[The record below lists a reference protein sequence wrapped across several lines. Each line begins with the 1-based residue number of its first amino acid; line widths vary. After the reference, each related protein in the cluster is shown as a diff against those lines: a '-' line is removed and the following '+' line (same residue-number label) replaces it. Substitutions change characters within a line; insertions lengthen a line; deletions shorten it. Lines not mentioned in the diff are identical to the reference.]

1 MGKLILS
8 CILLTSVINLLGNGF
23 NQLTVGDPRNSG
35 WTNQGTIDE
44 AYLTVQPK
52 GLFMEYGLYMTF
64 SSKGSN
70 WTKATD
76 TVEVALRFEL
86 PENAII
92 HDSWLW
98 IEDSIVQAKILD
110 RWSATA
116 TYENIVRRRR
126 DPSIILKQT
135 ATQYEMRVFPMAGN
149 QTRKVKITYLM
160 PATWNK
166 SNVISLLPT
175 GIINTSFTK
184 PANFPVLTWT
194 DSTWVNPQ
202 IMSNPEITFA
212 AKSNT
217 ANGAY
222 FEANIPASK
231 YAENLHIGFDSP
243 LESGLY
249 LSGFQQGDEGFYQLA
264 IFPDQL
270 FDAKVIK
277 KAAFLIDYDESNT
290 TVTSKELLN
299 ILKNELLMNLSSKD
313 SFNIMYSNLSVT
325 QYSKKWVA
333 ASKTNIEAAFNSLID
348 PLSGYSNL
356 SALLV
361 KGIEFIKRNGYDG
374 KIILISDADQYGDL
388 QVANKLSNDL
398 MKLMNPKIP
407 IHISDYQNTHF
418 QYYNWSGQMYYGN
431 EYFFST
437 LSRMT
442 LGSYRTVRNN
452 LSISEAVS
460 SSFKYLGGAIN
471 SFDLHT
477 SLKNGFCHSRYTM
490 PDGGNTAYVD
500 EAILQVGKF
509 KGEFPFLIEISGEY
523 NNKIFSNV
531 LEVEKPISIN
541 DTISETMWTG
551 QYINKLE
558 SGNQSNDIIN
568 EIVFSSINMRVLS
581 KYTSFLCVEDT
592 NMICNNCAPREQITT
607 EVKEKID
614 GQDQLVVYPN
624 PFGEKLSIEITCPNP
639 DEVKGISIVDVTGS
653 VIHEFSANEFR
664 KGKNV
669 IFWNGRSANGERVKA
684 GVYLLVYKT
693 SGYSKTIKILRK

>member
-1 MGKLILS
+1 MKTLILS
-8 CILLTSVINLLGNGF
+8 CILLTSVINLLGNGY
-23 NQLTVGDPRNSG
+23 NQLTVGDPRNSW

-44 AYLTVQPK
+44 ASLTVKPK
-52 GLFMEYGLYMTF
+52 GLFMEYGLSLTF

-76 TVEVALRFEL
+76 TVEVALKFEL

-92 HDSWLW
+92 SDSWLW
-98 IEDSIVQAKILD
+98 IEDEIVRAKILD

-135 ATQYEMRVFPMAGN
+135 ATQYELRVFPMAGN

-166 SNVISLLPT
+166 SNVISALPT
-175 GIINTSFTK
+175 EIINTSFTK
-184 PANFPVLTWT
+184 PTIFPVLTWT
-194 DSTWVNPQ
+194 DATWVNPQ
-202 IMSNPEITFA
+202 IINNPEIAFA
-212 AKSNT
+212 AKSDT
-217 ANGAY
+217 INGDH

-231 YAENLHIGFDSP
+231 YAQNLAIGFDSP
-243 LESGLY
+243 LENGLY
-249 LSGFQQGDEGFYQLA
+249 LSEIQQGDEGIYQLA

-290 TVTSKELLN
+290 TVSSMELLN
-299 ILKNELLMNLSSKD
+299 TVKNEMLLNLSSKD
-313 SFNIMYSNLSVT
+313 SFNILCSNLAVT
-325 QYSKKWVA
+325 QYSNHWVA
-333 ASKTNIEAAFNSLID
+333 ASKENIEEAFSSLNN

-356 SALLV
+356 STLLV
-361 KGIEFIKRNGYDG
+361 RGIEFVKRNGYDG

-407 IHISDYQNTHF
+407 IHISDYQTINF
-418 QYYNWSGQMYYGN
+418 QYYSWNGQMYFGN
-431 EYFFST
+431 EYFYST
-437 LSRMT
+437 LTRMT
-442 LGSYRTVRNN
+442 LGSYHAVRNN

-531 LEVEKPISIN
+531 LEVEKPVSIN

-551 QYINKLE
+551 QYIKKLE
-558 SGNQSNDIIN
+558 SGNQSNDNIN
-568 EIVFSSINMRVLS
+568 EIVLSSIDMRILS

-592 NMICNNCAPREQITT
+592 NMICNNCVPREVFITT
-607 EVKEKID
+607 GKEVINN
-614 GQDQLVVYPN
+614 QDPIIVYPN
-624 PFGEKLSIEITCPNP
+624 PFNEKLSIEITCSDP

-669 IFWNGRSANGERVKA
+669 IFWNGRSASGERVKA

>member
-1 MGKLILS
+1 MKTLILC
-8 CILLTSVINLLGNGF
+8 CILLTSVINLLGNGY
-23 NQLTVGDPRNSG
+23 NQLTVGDPRNSW

-44 AYLTVQPK
+44 ASLTVRPK
-52 GLFMEYGLYMTF
+52 GLFMEYGLYLTF

-126 DPSIILKQT
+126 DPSIILKQS
-135 ATQYEMRVFPMAGN
+135 ATQYELRVFPMAGN

-166 SNVISLLPT
+166 SNVISILPT
-175 GIINTSFTK
+175 GIINTSFTR

-202 IMSNPEITFA
+202 LMNNPEIAFA
-212 AKSNT
+212 AKNDT
-217 ANGAY
+217 INGDH
-222 FEANIPASK
+222 FEAIIPASK
-231 YAENLHIGFDSP
+231 FGMNLNIGFDSP
-243 LESGLY
+243 LENGLY
-249 LSGFQQGDEGFYQLA
+249 LSGFQQGDEGIYQLA
-264 IFPDQL
+264 IFPDEL

-277 KAAFLIDYDESNT
+277 KAVFLIDYDESNT
-290 TVTSKELLN
+290 TVSSKELLN
-299 ILKNELLMNLSSKD
+299 TVKNEMLMNLGSKD
-313 SFNIMYSNLSVT
+313 SFNILCSNLAVT
-325 QYSKKWVA
+325 QYSTSWVA
-333 ASKTNIEAAFNSLID
+333 ASKQNIEEAFNSLNN

-361 KGIEFIKRNGYDG
+361 KGIEFVKRNGYDG
-374 KIILISDADQYGDL
+374 KIILISDADQYGDF
-388 QVANKLSNDL
+388 QVANKLSIDL

-407 IHISDYQNTHF
+407 IHISDYQTINS
-418 QYYNWSGQMYYGN
+418 QYYFRDGQTYFGN
-431 EYFFST
+431 DYFYST
-437 LSRMT
+437 LSRLT
-442 LGSYRTVRNN
+442 LGSYRAVRNN

-531 LEVEKPISIN
+531 LEVEKPVSTN

-551 QYINKLE
+551 QYIKKLE

-568 EIVFSSINMRVLS
+568 EIVFSSLNKRVLS
-581 KYTSFLCVEDT
+581 KYTSFLCIEDT
-592 NMICNNCAPREQITT
+592 NMICNNCTPQQPVMTDIIDEIT
-607 EVKEKID
+607 D
-614 GQDQLVVYPN
+614 QDQVVVYPN
-624 PFGEKLSIEITCPNP
+624 PFVEKLSIEIMCSDPE
-639 DEVKGISIVDVTGS
+639 EVSGLTIFDVTGS
-653 VIHEFSANEFR
+653 VIYEFSADEFR
-664 KGKNV
+664 IGKNL
-669 IFWNGRSANGERVKA
+669 ISWNGISGSGERVKP
-684 GVYLLVYKT
+684 GVYLLVYRT
-693 SGYSKTIKILRK
+693 TGYSKTIKILRK

>member
-1 MGKLILS
+1 MKTLILS
-8 CILLTSVINLLGNGF
+8 CILLASVINLFGNGY
-23 NQLTVGDPRNSG
+23 NQLTVSDPRNSW

-44 AYLTVQPK
+44 ASLTVRPK

-70 WTKATD
+70 WTQATD
-76 TVEVALRFEL
+76 TVEVVLRFDL

-98 IEDSIVQAKILD
+98 IEDSIVKAKILD
-110 RWSATA
+110 RWTATN

-126 DPSIILKQT
+126 DPSLLLKQT
-135 ATQYEMRVFPMAGN
+135 ATQYELRIFPMAGN

-166 SNVISLLPT
+166 SNVISALPT
-175 GIINTSFTK
+175 EIINTSLTK

-202 IMSNPEITFA
+202 IMNNPEIAFA
-212 AKSNT
+212 AKNNT
-217 ANGAY
+217 VHGDH

-231 YAENLHIGFDSP
+231 YAGNLTIGFDSP
-243 LESGLY
+243 LENGLY
-249 LSGFQQGDEGFYQLA
+249 LSAFQQGNEGIYQLA

-270 FDAKVIK
+270 FDAKVTK

-290 TVTSKELLN
+290 TVSSKEILN
-299 ILKNELLMNLSSKD
+299 TVKNEMLMNLSSQD
-313 SFNIMYSNLSVT
+313 SFNILCSNLAVT
-325 QYSKKWVA
+325 QYSNTWVA
-333 ASKTNIEAAFNSLID
+333 ATKANIEDAFNSLNN

-356 SALLV
+356 SGLLV
-361 KGIEFIKRNGYDG
+361 SGIEFIKRNGYDG
-374 KIILISDADQYGDL
+374 KLILISDADQYGDF

-398 MKLMNPKIP
+398 MKLMNPKIQ
-407 IHISDYQNTHF
+407 IHISDYQTINF
-418 QYYNWSGQMYYGN
+418 QYYYRDGQTYFGN
-431 EYFFST
+431 EYFYST

-442 LGSYRTVRNN
+442 LGSYHAVRNN
-452 LSISEAVS
+452 LSIPEAVS
-460 SSFKYLGGAIN
+460 ASFKYLGGAIN

-500 EAILQVGKF
+500 KAILQVGKF

-523 NNKIFSNV
+523 NNKIFSNL

-541 DTISETMWTG
+541 DTISETIWTG
-551 QYINKLE
+551 QYIKKLE

-592 NMICNNCAPREQITT
+592 NMICNNCAPQVPIMTDIK
-607 EVKEKID
+607 EVFS
-614 GQDQLVVYPN
+614 GQDQVVVYPN
-624 PFGEKLSIEITCPNP
+624 PFVEKLSIEITCSEPA
-639 DEVKGISIVDVTGS
+639 EVKGLSIVDVTGS
-653 VIHEFSANEFR
+653 VVYEFSANEFR
-664 KGKNV
+664 KGKNM
-669 IFWNGRSANGERVKA
+669 IFWNGMSASGERVKA

-693 SGYSKTIKILRK
+693 AGYSKTIKILRK

>member
-1 MGKLILS
+1 MKTLILC
-8 CILLTSVINLLGNGF
+8 CILLASVINLLGNEY
-23 NQLTVGDPRNSG
+23 NQLTVGDPRNSW

-44 AYLTVQPK
+44 ASLTVRPK
-52 GLFMEYGLYMTF
+52 GLFMEYDLYMTF

-98 IEDSIVQAKILD
+98 IEDSIVHAKILD

-126 DPSIILKQT
+126 DPSIVLKQS
-135 ATQYEMRVFPMAGN
+135 ATQYELRIFPMAGN

-166 SNVISLLPT
+166 TNVISSLPT

-184 PANFPVLTWT
+184 PANFPVMTWT
-194 DSTWVNPQ
+194 DSTWANPQ
-202 IMSNPEITFA
+202 IMNNPEIAFA
-212 AKSNT
+212 AKSDMT
-217 ANGAY
+217 NGDH

-231 YAENLHIGFDSP
+231 YAQNLNIGFDSP
-243 LESGLY
+243 LENGLY
-249 LSGFQQGDEGFYQLA
+249 LSAVQQGNEGIYQLA

-277 KAAFLIDYDESNT
+277 KAAFLIDYDQSNT
-290 TVTSKELLN
+290 TVASKELLN
-299 ILKNELLMNLSSKD
+299 TVKNEMLMNLNSKD
-313 SFNIMYSNLSVT
+313 SFNILCSNLTIT
-325 QYSKKWVA
+325 QYSNSWVA
-333 ASKTNIEAAFNSLID
+333 ASKENIEEAFISLNN

-361 KGIEFIKRNGYDG
+361 RGIEFVKRNGYDG
-374 KIILISDADQYGDL
+374 KIILISDADQYGDF

-407 IHISDYQNTHF
+407 IHISDYQTVNPR
-418 QYYNWSGQMYYGN
+418 YYYLEGLSYFGN
-431 EYFFST
+431 EYFYST

-442 LGSYRTVRNN
+442 LGSYHAVRNN

-490 PDGGNTAYVD
+490 PDRGNTAYVD

-509 KGEFPFLIEISGEY
+509 KGDFPFLIEISGEY
-523 NNKIFSNV
+523 NSEIFSNV
-531 LEVEKPISIN
+531 LEVEKPVSTTDSI
-541 DTISETMWTG
+541 TETMWTG
-551 QYINKLE
+551 QYIKKLE

-568 EIVFSSINMRVLS
+568 EIVFSSLNMRVLS

-592 NMICNNCAPREQITT
+592 NMICNNCAPQTPIMTD
-607 EVKEKID
+607 IND
-614 GQDQLVVYPN
+614 AFNDQDRIIVYPN
-624 PFGEKLSIEITCPNP
+624 PFVEKLSIEITCSNP
-639 DEVKGISIVDVTGS
+639 EEVTALSIVDVTGS
-653 VIHEFSANEFR
+653 VIHEFSTEGFR
-664 KGKNV
+664 KGKNMMT
-669 IFWNGRSANGERVKA
+669 WNGTSGNGDRVKP

-693 SGYSKTIKILRK
+693 AGYSKTIKILRK

>member
-1 MGKLILS
+1 MKTLILS
-8 CILLTSVINLLGNGF
+8 CILLASVINLFGNGY
-23 NQLTVGDPRNSG
+23 NQLTVGDPRNSW

-44 AYLTVQPK
+44 ALLTVQPK
-52 GLFMEYGLYMTF
+52 GLFMEYGLFLTF

-98 IEDSIVQAKILD
+98 IEDSIVQAEILD
-110 RWSATA
+110 RWTATA
-116 TYENIVRRRR
+116 IYENIVRRRR
-126 DPSIILKQT
+126 DPSIVLKQT
-135 ATQYEMRVFPMAGN
+135 ATQYELRIFPMAGN

-166 SNVISLLPT
+166 SNVISALPT
-175 GIINTSFTK
+175 GIINTSLTK
-184 PANFPVLTWT
+184 PANFPILTWT

-202 IMSNPEITFA
+202 IMNNPEIAFA

-217 ANGAY
+217 TNGEH

-231 YAENLHIGFDSP
+231 YTRNLAIGFDSP
-243 LESGLY
+243 LENGLY
-249 LSGFQQGDEGFYQLA
+249 LSGVKQGNEGIYQLA

-270 FDAKVIK
+270 FDAGVTK

-290 TVTSKELLN
+290 TISSKELMN
-299 ILKNELLMNLSSKD
+299 TVKNEMLMNLSSTD
-313 SFNIMYSNLSVT
+313 SFNILCSNLAIM
-325 QYSKKWVA
+325 QYSKTWVA
-333 ASKTNIEAAFNSLID
+333 ASKANIENAFSSLNN
-348 PLSGYSNL
+348 PLSSYSNL
-356 SALLV
+356 STLLV
-361 KGIEFIKRNGYDG
+361 KGIEFVKGNGYDG
-374 KIILISDADQYGDL
+374 KIILISDADQYGDF

-407 IHISDYQNTHF
+407 IHISDYQTINPM
-418 QYYNWSGQMYYGN
+418 YYNHDGQSYFGN
-431 EYFFST
+431 DYFYST

-442 LGSYRTVRNN
+442 LGSYHAVRNN

-500 EAILQVGKF
+500 NAILQVGKF

-531 LEVEKPISIN
+531 LEVEKPVSTS

-551 QYINKLE
+551 QYIKKLE
-558 SGNQSNDIIN
+558 LGNQSNDIIN
-568 EIVFSSINMRVLS
+568 EIVFSSLNMRVLS

-592 NMICNNCAPREQITT
+592 SMICNNCAQQGPVIT
-607 EVKEKID
+607 EVKEPVAD
-614 GQDQLVVYPN
+614 QDPIIVYPN
-624 PFGEKLSIEITCPNP
+624 PFVEKLSIEITCS
-639 DEVKGISIVDVTGS
+639 DSEEVTGLSVIDVTGS
-653 VIHEFSANEFR
+653 VILEFPTDGLRN
-664 KGKNV
+664 GKNV
-669 IFWNGRSANGERVKA
+669 VTWNGTSSRGERVKP
-684 GVYLLVYKT
+684 GVYLIVYKT
-693 SGYSKTIKILRK
+693 AGFSKTIKVVRK

>member
-1 MGKLILS
+1 MKTLILS
-8 CILLTSVINLLGNGF
+8 CILLASVFNLFGNGY
-23 NQLTVGDPRNSG
+23 NQLTVGDPRNG
-35 WTNQGTIDE
+35 WWTNQGTIEE
-44 AYLTVQPK
+44 ASLTVHPK
-52 GLFMEYGLYMTF
+52 GLFMEYGLYLTF
-64 SSKGSN
+64 SSKNSN
-70 WTKATD
+70 WTSATD
-76 TVEVALRFEL
+76 TVEVTLRFDL

-98 IEDSIVQAKILD
+98 IEDSIVKAKILD

-126 DPSIILKQT
+126 DPSILLKQT
-135 ATQYEMRVFPMAGN
+135 ATQYELRIFPMAGN

-166 SNVISLLPT
+166 TNVISEIPT
-175 GIINTSFTK
+175 GIINTSFIK

-194 DSTWVNPQ
+194 DSTWINPQ
-202 IMSNPEITFA
+202 IVNNPEIAFA
-212 AKSNT
+212 AKSDT
-217 ANGAY
+217 VNGDH

-231 YAENLHIGFDSP
+231 YADNLTIGFDSP
-243 LESGLY
+243 LENGLY
-249 LSGFQQGDEGFYQLA
+249 LSGFQQGDEGIYQLA

-290 TVTSKELLN
+290 SVSSKELLN
-299 ILKNELLMNLSSKD
+299 TVKNEMLMNLSSKD
-313 SFNIMYSNLSVT
+313 SFNILCSNLSIVP
-325 QYSKKWVA
+325 YSNTWVA
-333 ASKTNIEAAFNSLID
+333 ASKANIEDAFHSLNN
-348 PLSGYSNL
+348 PLSSYSNL
-356 SALLV
+356 SSLLV
-361 KGIEFIKRNGYDG
+361 RGIEFVKRNGYDG
-374 KIILISDADQYGDL
+374 KIILISDADQYGDF
-388 QVANKLSNDL
+388 QVANKLTNDL

-407 IHISDYQNTHF
+407 IHISDYQTINF
-418 QYYNWSGQMYYGN
+418 QYYYRDGQSYFGN
-431 EYFFST
+431 DYFYST

-442 LGSYRTVRNN
+442 LGSNHAVRNN

-460 SSFKYLGGAIN
+460 ASFKYLGGAIN

-523 NNKIFSNV
+523 NNEIFSNV
-531 LEVEKPISIN
+531 LEVEKPLSTN
-541 DTISETMWTG
+541 DTISETLWTG
-551 QYINKLE
+551 QYIKKLE
-558 SGNQSNDIIN
+558 SGNQSNDVIN
-568 EIVFSSINMRVLS
+568 EIVFSSLNMRVLS

-592 NMICNNCAPREQITT
+592 NMICNNCVQQGQITT
-607 EVKEKID
+607 EVKEPMAN
-614 GQDQLVVYPN
+614 QDPIIVYPN
-624 PFGEKLSIEITCPNP
+624 PFVEKLSIEITCSNP
-639 DEVKGISIVDVTGS
+639 EEVTGLSIVDVTGS
-653 VIHEFSANEFR
+653 LIHEFSANEFR

-669 IFWNGRSANGERVKA
+669 MTWNGTSSRGERVKP

-693 SGYSKTIKILRK
+693 AGYSKTIKILRK